1 MFDIRSN
8 PYFLPSNSS
17 KTMKRI
23 LFLSLIA
30 LSVACSHDPKPTDA
44 ENSSE
49 VKTALEPN
57 VVGEEVTY
65 TGDSITMKGYIAYDA
80 NLEGPRPGVVIV
92 HEWWGHNEHT
102 RNAADKLAKAGYV
115 AFAVDMYGDGQTA
128 EHPSDAGAFAS
139 SVMSDFP
146 GAKARFNAALEQMKT
161 NPMCSQTDI
170 AAVGYCF
177 GGGVVLN
184 LARQSADLDAVAT
197 FHGSIGPIEEATPG
211 SVKAKLLVMNG
222 QDDPFVDQESIDDFK
237 AEMDAAGVDYE
248 FVNYAGAVHAFTNPM
263 ATDKGIEFD
272 LPLAYNKEADEQS
285 WAKLEAFLAEV
296 FAKN

>member
-1 MFDIRSN
+1 
-8 PYFLPSNSS
+8 
-17 KTMKRI
+17 MKRI
-23 LFLSLIA
+23 LFFGLIGLLS
-30 LSVACSHDPKPTDA
+30 ACSNDVKPTETA
-44 ENSSE
+44 EIEGEQKS
-49 VKTALEPN
+49 AEPN
-57 VVGEEVTY
+57 IVGEEIKY
-65 TGDSITMKGYIAYDA
+65 TGDSITMNGYIAYDA
-80 NLEGPRPGVVIV
+80 NIEGPRPGVVIV

-115 AFAVDMYGDGQTA
+115 AFAVDMYGDGKTA
-128 EHPSDAGAFAS
+128 EHPSDAGAFAGA
-139 SVMSDFP
+139 VMSDFP

-211 SVKAKLLVMNG
+211 SVKAKILVMNG
-222 QDDPFVDQESIDDFK
+222 QDDPFVDQETIDAFK
-237 AEMDAAGVDYE
+237 AEMDAAGADYE

-263 ATDKGIEFD
+263 ATEKGIEFD

-285 WAKLEAFLAEV
+285 WAKLEAFLSDV
-296 FAKN
+296 FGRD